1 MLVEERTPT
10 QAGMERS
17 SPASGSQRSV
27 GTKRSI
33 GAQFLVCLTL
43 GWLLI
48 QLSWAQESQA
58 QKQNAEPASQ
68 EQGSSFWKGI
78 RWNGYVAISYTHN
91 TTGSTSTFRVFDEE
105 ARQFTLHQMG
115 FWLEKPST
123 GESPLGFGVDVV
135 LGSDAKKIHA
145 MGLGDVDDPFDLTQA
160 YITYRVPIGAGLML
174 KAGKFVTLHGAEVIR
189 RPENFNISRSILFG
203 YAIPFTH
210 AGFLA
215 TYPITD
221 RFTVTVGLVNGWDN
235 VTDNNSGKSLHGMVT
250 LLPRK
255 DLTVTIGG
263 TWGPERAGTNGP
275 KRGLVDV
282 VAAYKPT
289 PTVSLIAN
297 FDYGREADAVPDRLG
312 GVQKAHW
319 YGGAGYVLYDLTTRW
334 AIGLR
339 GEFFNDP
346 QGFRL
351 GWTDAHTGLPTGL
364 TLREVTGTAR
374 YKITEQLLVNFEYR
388 QDFANHPV
396 FGQSPG
402 RQKSQGTILV
412 ELVYVWK

>member
-1 MLVEERTPT
+1 MLMEKKTLT
-10 QAGMERS
+10 QVGS
-17 SPASGSQRSV
+17 SLPPGSQGGV
-27 GTKRSI
+27 LWTKRTIS
-33 GAQFLVCLTL
+33 AQFLVCLIL
-43 GWLLI
+43 AL
-48 QLSWAQESQA
+48 QEPFSWAQESQA
-58 QKQNAEPASQ
+58 QKQNAGAASQ

-78 RWNGYVAISYTHN
+78 RWNGHLAISYIHN
-91 TTGSTSTFRVFDEE
+91 TTSSTSTFRVFDEE
-105 ARQFTLHQMG
+105 ARRFTLHQMG
-115 FWLEKPST
+115 FWLEKPPT
-123 GESPLGFGVDVV
+123 GESPFGFGVDIV

-145 MGLGDVDDPFDLTQA
+145 MGLGDTDDPFDLTQA
-160 YITYRVPIGAGLML
+160 YITYRVPLGTGLML
-174 KAGKFVTLHGAEVIR
+174 KVGKFVTLHGAEVIR
-189 RPENFNISRSILFG
+189 RPENFNVSRSILFG

-210 AGFLA
+210 TGLLA

-221 RFTVTVGLVNGWDN
+221 RFTVTAGIVNGWDN

-275 KRGLVDV
+275 KRGLVDI

-297 FDYGREADAVPDRLG
+297 FDYGREADAVPNQLG
-312 GVQKAHW
+312 EAQKAHW
-319 YGGAGYVLYDLTTRW
+319 YGGAGYILYDLTTRW

-346 QGFRL
+346 QGLRL
-351 GWTDAHTGLPTGL
+351 GWTDAHTGLPIGL
-364 TLREVTGTAR
+364 TLREVTGTVR
-374 YKITEQLLVNFEYR
+374 YKITEQLLANFEYR